1 MGCMR
6 GCRWKGRNGR
16 GFHLCACIS
25 DSFVE
30 GQELFL
36 VLLVGELEHGD
47 SVDAFGH
54 FDGT

>member
-47 SVDAFGH
+47 SVDTFGH
-54 FDGT
+54 FDGI